1 MRTAI
6 CHEIKFYC
14 KYSHPNIA
22 MILVNKKSYE
32 ACNSKQNASAPQVFE
47 GKMRKNSEK
56 AHKRGKRIRA
66 EHGAINQPEVHLP
79 GPDAPGHTRI
89 DGAACEHA
97 AHIEKDIE

>member
-1 MRTAI
+1 
-6 CHEIKFYC
+6 
-14 KYSHPNIA
+14 
-22 MILVNKKSYE
+22 
-32 ACNSKQNASAPQVFE
+32 
-47 GKMRKNSEK
+47 MRKNLEK

-97 AHIEKDIE
+97 AHIEPDIE